1 MTNGNTP
8 RWATTTQRPETMHD
22 LFGGDPAASAP
33 APVESRRARNRG
45 AARKARER
53 KQRRRRSFL
62 VLVLVIALLGGAG
75 YVGVS
80 VLNLDLG
87 FGGGGS
93 SASVEDYPGPGRP
106 SAQVVIPAG
115 ATGAQMGAVLVEA
128 GVVATQKAFTEAF
141 AANPDAASIQPGTY
155 NLLLEMKASDAVVA
169 LLDPASRATMK
180 LTIAEGLNA
189 KQIAA
194 KITEITLIP
203 ADQVNAAL
211 ADPTQFGLPAEAGGQ
226 VEGWLFPSTYDVEPG
241 ATAVSVLQQMV
252 NKTVSVLQAKGVPN
266 DQWETVLNKAS
277 LIEREAKRDEDR
289 PIMARAIEN
298 RLDRGMTLG
307 IDATVA
313 YGAGV
318 SGTDL
323 TTAML
328 EDESNPYNTRLLLG
342 LPPTPIASPGEK
354 SIDAVLAPADGDWL
368 FWCTV
373 NLDTGETRFATTL
386 AEHNANKALLE
397 EWIAANGG

>member
-8 RWATTTQRPETMHD
+8 RWATTQQRPENLHE

-53 KQRRRRSFL
+53 KQRRRRSILVLLL
-62 VLVLVIALLGGAG
+62 VLVLLGGAG
-75 YVGVS
+75 YVGVA
-80 VLNLDLG
+80 VLGIDFDL
-87 FGGGGS
+87 GGGGS
-93 SASVEDYPGPGRP
+93 SSSVEDYPGPGHP

-115 ATGAQMGAVLVEA
+115 ATGADMGTVLVEA
-128 GVVATQKAFTEAF
+128 GVVATQKAFTKAF

-155 NLLLEMKASDAVVA
+155 NMLLEMKASDAVVA

-203 ADQVNAAL
+203 AEDIAAAL
-211 ADPTQFGLPAEAGGQ
+211 ADPTQIGLPAEAGGQ
-226 VEGWLFPSTYDVEPG
+226 VEGWLFPSTYDVEPD

-252 NKTVSVLQAKGVPN
+252 AKTVSVLQAKAVPN

-277 LIEREAKRDEDR
+277 LVEREAKRDEDR
-289 PIMARAIEN
+289 PMIARAIEN
-298 RLDRGMTLG
+298 RLDIDMLLQIDSTVSYGLG
-307 IDATVA
+307 VTEAPTTDQTKDA
-313 YGAGV
+313 
-318 SGTDL
+318 
-323 TTAML
+323 
-328 EDESNPYNTRLLLG
+328 SNSFNTYQHLG

-354 SIDAVLAPADGDWL
+354 SIDAVLAPSDGTQL

-373 NLDTGETRFATTL
+373 NYETGETIFSDTYD
-386 AEHNANKALLE
+386 EQKAAIAQLR
-397 EWIAANGG
+397 EWVAANPGW